1 VIAFNSTNPPSKLNL
16 NDSPVAASSGK
27 RLYIT
32 ALLKGESLTIDN
44 SSIGSVGP
52 VSFCSPISCSS
63 FNPTSIGQVAYY
75 ES

>member
-1 VIAFNSTNPPSKLNL
+1 MIAFNSTDFPSKLNF
-16 NDSPVAASSGK
+16 NDSPVIASAGN

-32 ALLKGESLTIDN
+32 ALLKGESLIVDN
-44 SSIGSVGP
+44 SSIGVVGP

-75 ES
+75 EL